1 MKTVEIAF
9 KPGDVVQYYSSRYGT
24 TEMEIT
30 EVKLI
35 WNKYNFTIKYL
46 GYPKYLNRRG
56 RYYTCKTAISKL
68 NNITLLKEK

>member
-30 EVKLI
+30 EVKLF

-46 GYPKYLNRRG
+46 GYPKYPNRK
-56 RYYTCKTAISKL
+56 RYFRQKTAISKL